1 LSYTGDTNQW
11 RFWITHLVSMT
22 DNVPT
27 FGCQRSQFGLSGVRQ
42 RERPLKWQQG
52 KLKSFYRVF
61 VHDGFFIIIVCCHC
75 NKIRPNTYPLAMEGK
90 WKEKKEKKN
99 VLHDLVWFKRK
110 CYKTKY
116 EVIKNLTCGKRCP
129 VSNHYKYKNISN

>member
-1 LSYTGDTNQW
+1 
-11 RFWITHLVSMT
+11 MT

-75 NKIRPNTYPLAMEGK
+75 NKIRTNTLPFGNGRKM
-90 WKEKKEKKN
+90 
-99 VLHDLVWFKRK
+99 KRK
-110 CYKTKY
+110 MFYMTLYGLREKAIIESK
-116 EVIKNLTCGKRCP
+116 ELPSSLVRKVGEKLIKMEDTVRDNSRLKIKD
-129 VSNHYKYKNISN
+129 SS